1 MKYVAY
7 FRVSTKGQG
16 ESGLGLEAQKAF
28 INHYLSE
35 NDTVASFTDVQSGK
49 TLDRPQLKEAIKLC
63 KKNGYGLA
71 IAKLDRL
78 SRTTEDI
85 LKVFNV
91 LDGYLYSCDI
101 PMQKGQKIDKFT
113 LTLFSAIAD
122 REREM
127 ISIRTKQA
135 LQALKDRGVKLGKP
149 ENLTDKSRQK
159 AYQANAEKASKNE
172 NNQRATSLICSL
184 RDYENL
190 SYAKIAKRLNESGFK
205 TSKGKVFSAMQVQRL
220 YKRHCN
226 CEK

>member
-16 ESGLGLEAQKAF
+16 ESGLGLDAQKAF
-28 INHYLSE
+28 IKHYLNE
-35 NDTVASFTDVQSGK
+35 NDIVANFTDVQSGK

-63 KKNGYGLA
+63 KENGYGLA

-85 LKVFNV
+85 LKVFNE

-135 LQALKDRGVKLGKP
+135 LQALKAKGVKLGKP
-149 ENLTDKSRQK
+149 ENLTDKSREK
-159 AYQANAEKASKNE
+159 AYKANAEKASKNE
-172 NNQRATSLICSL
+172 NNKRATSLICAL
-184 RDYENL
+184 RNYENKT
-190 SYAKIAKRLNESGFK
+190 YREIAEKLNADGFK
-205 TSKGKVFSAMQVQRL
+205 TSRGKAFSAMQVQRL
-220 YKRHCN
+220 YKRN
-226 CEK
+226 CDCKK

>member
-16 ESGLGLEAQKAF
+16 ESGLGLDAQKAF
-28 INHYLSE
+28 IKHYLSE

-71 IAKLDRL
+71 VAKLDRL

-85 LKVFNV
+85 LKVFNE

-135 LQALKDRGVKLGKP
+135 LQALKAKGVKLGRP
-149 ENLTDKSRQK
+149 ENLTDASRQK

-172 NNQRATSLICSL
+172 NNKRATALICAL
-184 RDYENL
+184 RNYEKKT
-190 SYAKIAKRLNESGFK
+190 YREIAEQLNADGFK
-205 TSKGKVFSAMQVQRL
+205 TSRGKMFSAMQVQRL
-220 YKRHCN
+220 YKRNCD